1 MLTTSSLEYIDNL
14 VRQLSSE
21 DNQWNSLAIAIDLA
35 DEIMKLILPDNSKWQ
50 EQLSRDV
57 RHTGKLP
64 TSLPRD
70 TFNNQKELS
79 WFHEHPESSSAR
91 SAFTHFYD
99 EDSLVE
105 SKFYWF
111 SESATKSKI
120 SVATSY
126 SPNWEDSELTHATK
140 YKVGIDFFLSGDT
153 NTLLMV
159 TSSQHKLRVLEFNGK
174 LSNTQKQI
182 LQNNLNNA
190 ASNPDESLLTE
201 EISPQYL
208 VHQKIWNALQLK
220 EVNKNFYKLIA
231 DHFNELVVSMHQ
243 QGFQSEDSKQFS
255 SRLLGRLLFVWFL
268 RKMDIINENMEY
280 FNVDDQS
287 SSDYYENHLKT
298 LFFSTLNTEV
308 KFRKHSDILTPY
320 LNGGLFEA
328 KYNDFS
334 GKKIMFPDSFFKRL
348 YDHFD
353 EFNFTVDESSP
364 DFELIAVDPEM
375 LGQVFESLLASQ
387 IDDDGNNER
396 NKKGAFY
403 TPRTIV
409 NYMVK
414 EALRQYLYSQ
424 TTNSFHKFI
433 DDLLDLPHAKW
444 SAKISTSK
452 TKVFGENTPLFIKQV
467 KQALDDF
474 KVLDPAVGSGAFP
487 MGMLHLLLTTY
498 ERIEKKFDP
507 YKLKLAIIE
516 KNIFGVDIEPMAI
529 EIARLR
535 AWLSVIV
542 DEPDKQNIQPLPN
555 LDFKF
560 ISANSLV
567 NLDSGQ
573 TNLFSNPNLAE
584 NLSNLRDT
592 YFNARSSN
600 KKKSY
605 QEKYYQLTNEISL
618 FDDERSKQ
626 LKSFDPFK
634 SRNSASFFDSLFMF
648 GVHKFDAIIGNPPY
662 VGTKKRKSE
671 IKKTLQKEFG
681 FSDDLYS
688 HFFFKGFDLL
698 KEGGNIAYIT
708 SKTYWTIQSKK
719 NLRDLLLSNNVN
731 YIFDTANPF
740 ESAMV
745 DTSIISVNK
754 TEANSE
760 NKIVFLNGSMDLLN
774 PTILEVTQNI
784 YETSQNTVIFTP
796 SSENLKIYNLY
807 GKKIRSL
814 HETWWDK
821 ISTSK
826 KINQYDAEIE
836 EYRKKLVPG
845 DIALLGTLTKGGVGL
860 QTGNNGK
867 YIAVRKSTKLAHK
880 ILESRPKKLKKAI
893 KKFNI
898 KDTELHGYSNPDQM
912 LNDLPEADIA
922 RVFDGI
928 KEKYGRDVFG
938 QGYLYRLIAD
948 NEIANVDMLTEDEKI
963 NGISSDKNYYV
974 PYDKGD
980 KDGNRW
986 YLETPFAIA
995 WSKENVA
1002 YLKSDPRARY
1012 QGYQF
1017 FFKEGFCWSDI
1028 NTTFLKARA
1037 KQKSINDVKSMS
1049 LYSLTDKVPE
1059 YYVVSIINSKFMSN
1073 YVNDFINNTQ
1083 TFQINDA
1090 RQIPIVVPSKENLKK
1105 IHSLFLEATRL
1116 KKLTSDPNE
1125 SISEQLK
1132 KVEEKLEKI
1141 ILNIYG
1147 IELGTIIHK

>member
-1 MLTTSSLEYIDNL
+1 MLTTNSLEDIDSL

-21 DNQWNSLAIAIDLA
+21 ENQWNSLAIAIDLA
-35 DEIMKLILPDNSKWQ
+35 DEIMKLILPDNLKWQ

-91 SAFTHFYD
+91 SAFIHFYD

-190 ASNPDESLLTE
+190 ASNPDESLLTQ
-201 EISPQYL
+201 EIAPQHL

-243 QGFQSEDSKQFS
+243 QGFQAEDSKQFS

-268 RKMDIINENMEY
+268 RKMDIINENMDY

-298 LFFSTLNTEV
+298 LFFNTLNTEV
-308 KFRKHSDILTPY
+308 NFRNHSDVVTPY

-328 KYNDFS
+328 KYNDFA

-403 TPRTIV
+403 TPRPIV

-414 EALRQYLYSQ
+414 ETLRQYLYSQ
-424 TTNSFHKFI
+424 TNDSFNIFI
-433 DDLLDLPHAKW
+433 DDLLDLPDSKW

-452 TKVFGENTPLFIKQV
+452 TKVFGENTPVFIKQV
-467 KQALDDF
+467 RQALDNF

-487 MGMLHLLLTTY
+487 MGMLHLLLKTY

-542 DEPDKQNIQPLPN
+542 DEPDKQNIKPLPN

-567 NLDSGQ
+567 KLEIGQ
-573 TNLFSNPNLAE
+573 TDLFSNPNLSVE
-584 NLSNLRDT
+584 LSSLRDN

-605 QEKYYQLTNEISL
+605 QEKYYQLTDEVSL

-634 SRNSASFFDSLFMF
+634 NRYAATFFDSQYMF
-648 GVHKFDAIIGNPPY
+648 GVTGFDAVIGNPPY
-662 VGTKKRKSE
+662 IHFDKSE
-671 IKKTLQKEFG
+671 NKELSDFYKKNASRLGFVTYTGRGDIYTLFYE
-681 FSDDLYS
+681 
-688 HFFFKGFDLL
+688 KGLSLL
-698 KEGGNIAYIT
+698 NKDGLLSFIT
-708 SKTYWTIQSKK
+708 SNKWMRAQYGKK
-719 NLRDLLLSNNVN
+719 LRNLFVTDNNPLYLIDLGPG
-731 YIFDTANPF
+731 IF
-740 ESAMV
+740 ESATV
-745 DTSIISVNK
+745 DSNILLIQKKTNSHHLRAVEINDRKSDNLDYSFKNNSIAIDYEKNDSWIILNEIEQGIKQKIESVGIPLKDWNININRGVLTGLNEAFIISKEKRDELINEDPNSSEIIHPLLRGKDIRKNK
-754 TEANSE
+754 IFFRDIYLINTHNGYTNDNGVIIPPINIEEYPAIKNWLDYGDWNTQSVSNFYRLSHRTDKGITPYNLRNLAYMPDFYK
-760 NKIVFLNGSMDLLN
+760 NKIVYSEIVQRPQFYFDTSGEYMIEATAFLISGDKLNILTQYLNNRIVAWIFKKFYAGGGLGKGYRYKKAFIENIRIPNKDINLFDDNSVADAYDL
-774 PTILEVTQNI
+774 TEM
-784 YETSQNTVIFTP
+784 E
-796 SSENLKIYNLY
+796 
-807 GKKIRSL
+807 R
-814 HETWWDK
+814 D
-821 ISTSK
+821 
-826 KINQYDAEIE
+826 
-836 EYRKKLVPG
+836 
-845 DIALLGTLTKGGVGL
+845 
-860 QTGNNGK
+860 
-867 YIAVRKSTKLAHK
+867 YI
-880 ILESRPKKLKKAI
+880 IDELKK
-893 KKFNI
+893 
-898 KDTELHGYSNPDQM
+898 
-912 LNDLPEADIA
+912 
-922 RVFDGI
+922 
-928 KEKYGRDVFG
+928 
-938 QGYLYRLIAD
+938 QGL
-948 NEIANVDMLTEDEKI
+948 
-963 NGISSDKNYYV
+963 
-974 PYDKGD
+974 
-980 KDGNRW
+980 
-986 YLETPFAIA
+986 
-995 WSKENVA
+995 
-1002 YLKSDPRARY
+1002 
-1012 QGYQF
+1012 
-1017 FFKEGFCWSDI
+1017 
-1028 NTTFLKARA
+1028 
-1037 KQKSINDVKSMS
+1037 
-1049 LYSLTDKVPE
+1049 
-1059 YYVVSIINSKFMSN
+1059 
-1073 YVNDFINNTQ
+1073 
-1083 TFQINDA
+1083 
-1090 RQIPIVVPSKENLKK
+1090 
-1105 IHSLFLEATRL
+1105 
-1116 KKLTSDPNE
+1116 
-1125 SISEQLK
+1125 
-1132 KVEEKLEKI
+1132 
-1141 ILNIYG
+1141 
-1147 IELGTIIHK
+1147 